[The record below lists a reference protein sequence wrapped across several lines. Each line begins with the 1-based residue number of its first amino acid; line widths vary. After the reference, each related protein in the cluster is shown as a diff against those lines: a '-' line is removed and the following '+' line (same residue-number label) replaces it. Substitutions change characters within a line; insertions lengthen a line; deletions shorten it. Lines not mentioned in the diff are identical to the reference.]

1 MPVDVM
7 ADVVIDRPCEDVAAY
22 ASDLN
27 NVGDWYESIES
38 VSWKTPPPVAAGSQ
52 LDIVVSVLGR
62 RTTYAYEILDFVPGE
77 RLAMR
82 SGDGPVPLETT
93 YTWAPIDDGRTR
105 MAIRNYGEP
114 SGFAKLGAPMMSAGI
129 RRSSQRDLKTLKR
142 ILEER

>member
-7 ADVVIDRPCEDVAAY
+7 ADVVIDRPCKDVAAY
-22 ASDLN
+22 ASDLS
-27 NVGDWYESIES
+27 NVSDWYESVES
-38 VSWKTPPPVAAGSQ
+38 VSWKTPPPLAAGSQ

-62 RTTYAYEILDFVPGE
+62 RTTYGYEILDFVPSE
-77 RLAMR
+77 RLVMRTSTGPLAM
-82 SGDGPVPLETT
+82 ETI

-105 MAIRNYGEP
+105 MAIRNHGEP
-114 SGFAKLGAPMMSAGI
+114 SGFAKLSAPMMSAGI